1 MDRIITV
8 KISVFDKILSSIYRI
23 QMPMT
28 QREINLVDKMLS
40 GDRIALAKLIT
51 LVETD
56 YNSIPE
62 ILKRINPKTG
72 KAYIVGVTGPPGAGK
87 STLVNELI
95 QSYRTNGKKV
105 GVIAVDP
112 SSPFTGGALLG
123 DRIRM
128 QDHSLDE
135 NVFIRSLGSRGSH
148 GGLSKATKE
157 IIKLYDAFGI
167 ENIIIET
174 VGVGQTELDIIKLA
188 DTVLVVLVPEA
199 GDAIQTMKAGLME
212 IADIFIVNKADREGA
227 EILSREIKSIIALKP
242 EESNWDIP
250 VLLTSGIV
258 KLGINELI
266 TEINRHKLF
275 QTETG
280 LLAKKRQKRI
290 EEEFSQI
297 ILETIEKK
305 VNEKL
310 KDDEVVKVLNL
321 IKKGEIDPY
330 EGAELVISRIL

>member
-1 MDRIITV
+1 MPIT
-8 KISVFDKILSSIYRI
+8 D
-23 QMPMT
+23 
-28 QREINLVDKMLS
+28 REIKLVEKMLS
-40 GDRIALAKLIT
+40 GDRIALARLIT
-51 LVETD
+51 VVESD

-72 KAYIVGVTGPPGAGK
+72 KAYIIGVTGPPGAGK

-95 QSYRTNGKKV
+95 QSYKKKNNKKV

-112 SSPFTGGALLG
+112 SSPFTGGAVLG

-157 IIKLYDAFGI
+157 IIRLYDAFGI

-199 GDAIQTMKAGLME
+199 GDAVQTMKAGLME

-227 EILSREIKSIIALKP
+227 EILSREIKSIISFKP
-242 EESNWDIP
+242 AESNWDIP
-250 VLLTSGIV
+250 VLLTSGIR
-258 KLGINELI
+258 KLGIDELI
-266 TEINRHKLF
+266 KEINRHKLF

-280 LLAKKRQKRI
+280 LLSIKRQKRI

-297 ILETIEKK
+297 ILEILEKK
-305 VNEKL
+305 INEKL
-310 KDDEVVKVLNL
+310 KDHEVGKVLNR

>member
-1 MDRIITV
+1 MTITE
-8 KISVFDKILSSIYRI
+8 
-23 QMPMT
+23 
-28 QREINLVDKMLS
+28 REIKLVDKMLS
-40 GDRIALAKLIT
+40 GDRIALARLIT
-51 LVETD
+51 LVESN

-62 ILKRINPKTG
+62 IHKRINPKTG
-72 KAYIVGVTGPPGAGK
+72 KAYIIGVTGPPGAGK

-95 QSYRTNGKKV
+95 QAYKKNNKKV

-112 SSPFTGGALLG
+112 SSPFTGGAVLG

-135 NVFIRSLGSRGSH
+135 NVFIRSLGTRGSH

-199 GDAIQTMKAGLME
+199 GDAVQTMKAGLME
-212 IADIFIVNKADREGA
+212 IADIFVVNKADREGA
-227 EILSREIKSIIALKP
+227 EILSREIKSIISLKP
-242 EESNWDIP
+242 TEGNWDIP
-250 VLLTSGIV
+250 VLLTSSIG
-258 KLGINELI
+258 KLGIDELI
-266 TEINRHKLF
+266 KDINRHKLF

-280 LLAKKRQKRI
+280 LLRKKRQKRI

-297 ILETIEKK
+297 ILEIIEKRI
-305 VNEKL
+305 NEKL
-310 KDDEVVKVLNL
+310 KDHEVGKVLTR

>member
-1 MDRIITV
+1 MPIT
-8 KISVFDKILSSIYRI
+8 D
-23 QMPMT
+23 
-28 QREINLVDKMLS
+28 REIKLVENMLS
-40 GDRIALAKLIT
+40 GDRIALARLIT
-51 LVETD
+51 LVESD

-62 ILKRINPKTG
+62 ILKRINSKTG
-72 KAYIVGVTGPPGAGK
+72 KAYIIGVTGPPGAGK
-87 STLVNELI
+87 STLVNELV
-95 QSYRTNGKKV
+95 QSYKKDDKKV

-112 SSPFTGGALLG
+112 SSPFTGGAVLG

-199 GDAIQTMKAGLME
+199 GDAVQTMKAGLME

-227 EILSREIKSIIALKP
+227 DILSREIKSFISLKP
-242 EESNWDIP
+242 ADSNWDTP
-250 VLLTSGIV
+250 VLLTSGIG
-258 KLGINELI
+258 KLGIDELI
-266 TEINRHKLF
+266 NEIDRHKLF

-280 LLAKKRQKRI
+280 LLSKKRQKRI

-297 ILETIEKK
+297 ILEIIEKK
-305 VNEKL
+305 INEKL
-310 KDDEVVKVLNL
+310 KDHEMGKVLNR
-321 IKKGEIDPY
+321 IKKGEIDQY
-330 EGAELVISRIL
+330 EAAELVISRIL

>member
-1 MDRIITV
+1 M
-8 KISVFDKILSSIYRI
+8 SVFDKILSSIYRI
-23 QMPMT
+23 PMPIT
-28 QREINLVDKMLS
+28 DREIKLVDKMLS
-40 GDRIALAKLIT
+40 GDRIALARLIT
-51 LVETD
+51 LVESN
-56 YNSIPE
+56 YNAIPE
-62 ILKRINPKTG
+62 ILKRINSKTG
-72 KAYIVGVTGPPGAGK
+72 RAYIIGVTGPPGAGK
-87 STLVNELI
+87 STLVNELV
-95 QSYRTNGKKV
+95 QTYKKNGKKV

-112 SSPFTGGALLG
+112 SSPFTGGAVLG

-199 GDAIQTMKAGLME
+199 GDAVQTMKAGLME

-227 EILSREIKSIIALKP
+227 EILSREIKYIISLKP
-242 EESNWDIP
+242 GESNWDIP
-250 VLLTSGIV
+250 VLLTSGIG
-258 KLGINELI
+258 KLGIEELI
-266 TEINRHKLF
+266 KAIGRHKLF

-280 LLAKKRQKRI
+280 LLGKKRQKRI

-297 ILETIEKK
+297 ILEIIEKK

-310 KDDEVVKVLNL
+310 KDHEVGKVLNR